1 MIIHM
6 LIGALALGAFW
17 FISSYVR
24 KNDLHLSWWQWLLT
38 SLEILYS
45 VFVLEVIVGFL
56 MEDAAQAALVMG
68 LIVAI
73 VAVIGGVL
81 LWRFVF
87 NVPKASTES

>member
-1 MIIHM
+1 MIIHL

-17 FISSYVR
+17 IISSYIQ
-24 KNDLHLSWWQWLLT
+24 KNELNLTWWQWLLT
-38 SLEILYS
+38 GLEILYS

-68 LIVAI
+68 LIVGI

-87 NVPKASTES
+87 NAPTASTGS